1 MLALAIGCE
10 NVCFRVLVCARV
22 RQKPCPLC
30 VYIVGVVYVIY
41 VGVCISVRC
50 LCALWCPCL
59 SVIRQSC
66 AFFKGVVCVRSCV
79 PSGNPCTFSV
89 LVCTHSLFMY
99 GLLAFSCTVLA
110 FVYVLM
116 SSCVPSE
123 PSCALYPPRVY
134 LRVLLCACACVCP
147 SGAH

>member
-10 NVCFRVLVCARV
+10 NVCFRVLVCAHV

-59 SVIRQSC
+59 SVIRRSC
-66 AFFKGVVCVRSCV
+66 AFFVGVVCVRSCV
-79 PSGNPCTFSV
+79 PSGNPCTFCCPSVYILVLHVRFVGIRVYRMGFHVCFDV
-89 LVCTHSLFMY
+89 LVCTI
-99 GLLAFSCTVLA
+99 
-110 FVYVLM
+110 
-116 SSCVPSE
+116 
-123 PSCALYPPRVY
+123 
-134 LRVLLCACACVCP
+134 
-147 SGAH
+147 